1 MILLRFIFVFLFI
14 GMSHCATGASV
25 SSHGVHDDKFWSEF
39 DKNLEEYERLQ
50 AQKELGD
57 TQGRQGMQVNTN
69 EKQSKDNI
77 GTFILVVV
85 VLVIGWLA
93 ANKSMV
99 PLMSNEKK
107 IYSALIS
114 LFILMSIVP
123 PWKFVVNTNMT
134 RKEIPAGYSLISS
147 PPSLVGH
154 SNNTGVTIDIERL
167 VIQFGVLGGIA
178 AIVFINRNVK
188 QHQNS

>member
-1 MILLRFIFVFLFI
+1 MILLRFIFVLLFI
-14 GMSHCATGASV
+14 GVPHYATGASV
-25 SSHGVHDDKFWSEF
+25 SSHGLHDDKFWSEF

-50 AQKELGD
+50 AQKELSL
-57 TQGRQGMQVNTN
+57 TQGRQGAQVDAKA
-69 EKQSKDNI
+69 EQSKDNS
-77 GTFILVVV
+77 GTLILVVA
-85 VLVIGWLA
+85 VLAIGWLV
-93 ANKSMV
+93 ANKSMA

-114 LFILMSIVP
+114 LFILMSVVP

-134 RKEIPAGYSLISS
+134 RKEIPAGYSVISS

-178 AIVFINRNVK
+178 AIVFINRTVK
-188 QHQNS
+188 QNQNS